1 MLLTSLKKFIYLGL
15 VGLIAT
21 QLNGCASITAIAEGA
36 AESMNPTVMAAIDS
50 FESAAMAIKLSNR
63 VLRDIPITERDEW
76 PANLQGS
83 VSGAGAAKMGFALL
97 GSSQGVTIAT
107 ERDPE
112 TGFPRPTSA
121 LYIFLKERDKLL
133 DGVSRRKNDDISWF
147 RNQPPRVIHREFPN
161 RRLQDGTDVPSVY
174 RNTLM
179 AYGVVTANNEALL
192 EMQQDVDNTAKGFR
206 TCNAFIHQS
215 TAEVRDEKIVK
226 ASCPDPAL
234 KDEDIQKKLA
244 TKISDKQEEKAE
256 AEKKYGKLAGKV
268 HKAAVSG
275 ADFTSAAVI
284 KITSAIVN
292 GVRAL
297 PNINKEF
304 SGLKGA
310 YNVAVM
316 IPRAKNVFK
325 SMGVY
330 KDNLGF
336 QWTVYKTMYQQIKGT
351 YEIKD
356 DEPTVEALR
365 RIKAVEVAMAELE
378 PKLKLALAD
387 APVEF
392 TDAEMI
398 RINELAAMFPSD
410 QALEQT
416 LLAAFKE

>member
-1 MLLTSLKKFIYLGL
+1 MPLTTLKNVVYFGVVALL
-15 VGLIAT
+15 AT
-21 QLNGCASITAIAEGA
+21 QLNGCASMAAIAEGA

-50 FESAAMAIKLSNR
+50 FESAAIAIKLSNR
-63 VLRDIPITERDEW
+63 VLQDIPLTERDEW
-76 PANLQGS
+76 PAKLQGAI
-83 VSGAGAAKMGFALL
+83 SGASAAKMGFALL
-97 GSSQGVTIAT
+97 GSSQGVTIPT
-107 ERDPE
+107 EMDPE

-121 LYIFLKERDKLL
+121 LYIYLKERDKML
-133 DGVSRRKNDDISWF
+133 DGLKKKDDITWF
-147 RNQPPRVIHREFPN
+147 KNQPPRVILREFPD
-161 RRLQDGTDVPSVY
+161 RKLKDGTDAPPAY

-206 TCNAFIHQS
+206 TCNAFIHKS
-215 TAEVRDEKIVK
+215 TTEIRDEKIIK

-244 TKISDKQEEKAE
+244 TKISDKLEEKAE
-256 AEKKYGKLAGKV
+256 AEKKYGKLAGRV
-268 HKAAVSG
+268 YKAAVSG
-275 ADFTSAAVI
+275 ADFTAAAVS
-284 KITSAIVN
+284 KITFAIVN

-297 PNINKEF
+297 PNIKNEF

-310 YNVAVM
+310 YNIAVI

-325 SMGVY
+325 SMGIY

-336 QWTVYKTMYQQIKGT
+336 QWTVYKTMYEQIKGT

-356 DEPTVEALR
+356 DEPTVAALQ

-378 PKLKLALAD
+378 PKLNLAFAGE
-387 APVEF
+387 PVEF
-392 TDAEMI
+392 SDAEMTS
-398 RINELAAMFPSD
+398 INALVALFPAD
-410 QALEQT
+410 QTLEQT

>member
-1 MLLTSLKKFIYLGL
+1 MPLTGLKTFVLFGAFALLS
-15 VGLIAT
+15 T
-21 QLNGCASITAIAEGA
+21 QLSGCASITSIAEGA
-36 AESMNPTVMAAIDS
+36 AESMNPTVMAALDS
-50 FESAAMAIKLSNR
+50 FESAAVAIKLSNR
-63 VLRDIPITERDEW
+63 VLQDIPITERDEW
-76 PANLQGS
+76 PAKLQGS

-97 GSSQGVTIAT
+97 GASQGVTIPT
-107 ERDPE
+107 EMDPE

-121 LYIFLKERDKLL
+121 LYIYLKEREKMLNSL
-133 DGVSRRKNDDISWF
+133 KKKDDVTWF
-147 RNQPPRVIHREFPN
+147 KSQPLQVIQREFPDQKLN
-161 RRLQDGTDVPSVY
+161 DGSDAPPAY

-192 EMQQDVDNTAKGFR
+192 EMQQEVDNTAKGFR
-206 TCNAFIHQS
+206 TCNAFIHKS
-215 TAEVRDEKIVK
+215 TTEIRDEKIIK

-244 TKISDKQEEKAE
+244 TQISDKQEERAE
-256 AEKKYGKLAGKV
+256 AEKKYGKLAGRV
-268 HKAAVSG
+268 YNAAVSG
-275 ADFTSAAVI
+275 ADFTSAAVL

-297 PNINKEF
+297 PNIKKEF

-310 YNVAVM
+310 YNIAVI

-356 DEPTVEALR
+356 DEPTKEALQ
-365 RIKAVEVAMAELE
+365 RIRGVEIAMMELE
-378 PKLKLALAD
+378 PKLTLAFAGE
-387 APVEF
+387 PVEF
-392 TDAEMI
+392 TDAELA
-398 RINELAAMFPSD
+398 RINTLAAMFPAD